1 MYNPNAK
8 RRRIKPYAR
17 PTSFDY
23 NVRYD
28 IRQYQ
33 DVKYNR
39 VKKPFFQAA
48 SNDES
53 FRVMEGEL
61 LVKSNNA
68 NARYNDKELHVFSF
82 ANGLEAPN
90 NAPVGA
96 ADRNFLETTTNS
108 SDQQRNIRKAI
119 LSTIQYMGV
128 AVTEFHPGRDVYEQG
143 FVATIAG
150 LNTLYNNG
158 AETIYPGQTVC
169 LDLPILREASGGSKY
184 NRALQQ
190 GVPRDKLQF
199 ILRPHNDMLDD
210 YGDAIL
216 VNKFIVGTAIS
227 YSRPGD
233 TVDVILHRM
242 NYTSSSRYA
251 GVGGGVSSSDGG
263 ENLLGKFLSK
273 TVPSADL
280 QKAIDGVVAFH
291 DVKNHIRN
299 NALQQ
304 EINKAHGK
312 AELDDLLK
320 VNGNLDRY
328 DKSLRLKLIKKEQAS
343 LIADNTS
350 KLNTLTGGAAA
361 SVPALLNNI
370 ESALNSGTPIGSDE
384 VSLLDEDVEKII
396 TRNNSKA
403 DDNSLGGEILSI
415 GIVAAVLKQLSV
427 LSDEVEDKIMN
438 AGDDAKSALNK
449 SKANRFNKG
458 EVGGNL
464 GSAITQSLNNRTLEF
479 KSGRGTSTSV
489 PKISAAVGK
498 SGRKKK

>member
-33 DVKYNR
+33 DVKFNR

-90 NAPVGA
+90 NAPVGR
-96 ADRNFLETTTNS
+96 ADRNFLETTSNS
-108 SDQQRNIRKAI
+108 SDQQRSIRKAI

-199 ILRPHNDMLDD
+199 ILRPHNDMLHD

-273 TVPSADL
+273 TVPSGEL
-280 QKAIDGVVAFH
+280 QEAIDGVTAYH

-299 NALQQ
+299 SAIVQ

-312 AELDDLLK
+312 SELDDLLK

-328 DKSLRLKLIKKEQAS
+328 DKSQRLKLIKQEQALLLS
-343 LIADNTS
+343 ITTS
-350 KLNTLTGGAAA
+350 QLSQQVGSAAG
-361 SVPALLNNI
+361 VPAFLNPI
-370 ESALNSGTPIGSDE
+370 ESSLNSNTPLGTDEKKLLSD
-384 VSLLDEDVEKII
+384 DVAKII
-396 TRNNSKA
+396 SLKKSHA
-403 DDNSLGGEILSI
+403 DDNSLEGEILSI
-415 GIVAAVLKQLSV
+415 GIVAAVLQQLSD
-427 LSDEVEDKIMN
+427 LSNDVKSGIMN
-438 AGDDAKSALNK
+438 STTDEKSALNK
-449 SKANRFNKG
+449 SKANRFNNG
-458 EVGGNL
+458 EVGGNVD
-464 GSAITQSLNNRTLEF
+464 AAVLNTLAGRTLQF